1 MPIRRILLGAI
12 AVIVLLV
19 LGGSALIWRPAIVPI
34 AASERPSV
42 DAQTYRRGAELAA
55 IGDCSVCHVGDSGKP
70 YAGGRSIPTPFGTIF
85 ASNITPDME
94 TGIGGWSEA
103 AFQRAMH
110 EGVDRQGRQL
120 YPAFPYDH
128 FTKTTNDDIHA
139 LLCISDEPACGSQRN
154 SG

>member
-19 LGGSALIWRPAIVPI
+19 LGGSALTWRPAIVPI

-70 YAGGRSIPTPFGTIF
+70 YAGGLSVADDMSGLGSARSV
-85 ASNITPDME
+85 
-94 TGIGGWSEA
+94 
-103 AFQRAMH
+103 R
-110 EGVDRQGRQL
+110 
-120 YPAFPYDH
+120 
-128 FTKTTNDDIHA
+128 
-139 LLCISDEPACGSQRN
+139 
-154 SG
+154 

>member
-70 YAGGRSIPTPFGTIF
+70 YAGGRSIPTRANAEVMTRISVRSRTTALCAPC
-85 ASNITPDME
+85 
-94 TGIGGWSEA
+94 GG
-103 AFQRAMH
+103 
-110 EGVDRQGRQL
+110 GRGGS
-120 YPAFPYDH
+120 YFYYCS
-128 FTKTTNDDIHA
+128 
-139 LLCISDEPACGSQRN
+139 CINTQIK
-154 SG
+154 